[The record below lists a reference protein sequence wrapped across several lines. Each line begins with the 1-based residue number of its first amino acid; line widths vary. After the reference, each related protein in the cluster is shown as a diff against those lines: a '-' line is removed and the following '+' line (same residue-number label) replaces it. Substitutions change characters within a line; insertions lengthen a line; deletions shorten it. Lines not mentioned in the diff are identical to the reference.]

1 MNAKIRGHSARVLID
16 SEYLGN
22 FLSLAFKEKYQ
33 IPYRNKSRGYTLY
46 TFDNQSVKG
55 NNERITEETVSLRVQ
70 VGTHVEEMVFD
81 ITKTS
86 TYNMVFG
93 LL

>member
-46 TFDNQSVKG
+46 TFDN
-55 NNERITEETVSLRVQ
+55 
-70 VGTHVEEMVFD
+70 
-81 ITKTS
+81 
-86 TYNMVFG
+86 
-93 LL
+93 